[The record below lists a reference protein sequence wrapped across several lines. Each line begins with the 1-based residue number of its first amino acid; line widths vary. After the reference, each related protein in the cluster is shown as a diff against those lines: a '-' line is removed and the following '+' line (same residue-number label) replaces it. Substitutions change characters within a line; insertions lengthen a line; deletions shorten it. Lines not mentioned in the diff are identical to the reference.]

1 MCLIVRAD
9 SEKHSFTQ
17 EVIKIKNKR
26 TPEQLQQELDQKK
39 HLKKYYENEIKIR
52 KAQLSHLNRRERT
65 HRLCSHGGMLEK
77 FIERPDMLSDEQIMQ
92 LLSFAFHKND
102 VQALL
107 RQMIKDAEEKSYGQS
122 L

>member
-1 MCLIVRAD
+1 
-9 SEKHSFTQ
+9 
-17 EVIKIKNKR
+17 
-26 TPEQLQQELDQKK
+26 
-39 HLKKYYENEIKIR
+39 
-52 KAQLSHLNRRERT
+52 
-65 HRLCSHGGMLEK
+65 MLEK